1 MLHFVVIEV
10 RSSAS
15 ACTELPG
22 QLPTSRR
29 FRVRRAGFSSTT
41 INVAEWLLLPPPCR
55 FANFYFLIVCVLQVR
70 VTNSVSCVASAHLR
84 GICMLLLGPRVRC
97 PRPHAALTRD
107 GGSWRSSND
116 LHPANASSLAAGHS
130 RASTRSCRTTIALR
144 PQIHTVRLTALDRDL
159 SWLHDMEFT
168 VRHHHRRLLSLQ
180 TIPVVSITGGLPA
193 TALPLS
199 LVLIFDGIVSIV
211 AITAPS
217 VLCASPA

>member
-1 MLHFVVIEV
+1 MHRVAWPTPDVTAFSCQARWIQQHNHQRSRVVI
-10 RSSAS
+10 AS
-15 ACTELPG
+15 AALQIR
-22 QLPTSRR
+22 QLLFPYSVRATGESDKQRVVCC
-29 FRVRRAGFSSTT
+29 FRPFAWHLYVAAGS
-41 INVAEWLLLPPPCR
+41 
-55 FANFYFLIVCVLQVR
+55 Q
-70 VTNSVSCVASAHLR
+70 
-84 GICMLLLGPRVRC
+84 GRC